1 MHQREGRA
9 TEEVGG
15 GPYEPFLRRDD
26 IQVSQSPWG
35 PEDEI
40 GRLNWITADS
50 MQAVVDAAGGGKV
63 FDLSVDYF
71 IGMPSWAS
79 SGDPAYQIWMTHT
92 PQGCVLD
99 GLTGVSAE
107 VHEQYSMSVDSI
119 LLNTHCGT
127 HIDTLNHLGYYGC
140 FWNGWTAEQHLGGR
154 GWLKG
159 GADKYP
165 PIVAR
170 GVLLDVAGLHATS
183 CLPDSYAI
191 TQADLEDAASRQGI
205 ALRRGDV
212 VLVRTGSITKWPRPE
227 YLSNS
232 PGLGLVAA
240 RYLCEEAGAMC
251 VATDTIGFEV
261 LPPEQPGTFLPVHC
275 YMLATA
281 GAQIMEVVNMEELAA
296 EQLYEFAFFGFPLRL
311 RGSTG
316 APLRPIA
323 IPLR

>member
-1 MHQREGRA
+1 
-9 TEEVGG
+9 
-15 GPYEPFLRRDD
+15 
-26 IQVSQSPWG
+26 
-35 PEDEI
+35 
-40 GRLNWITADS
+40 
-50 MQAVVDAAGGGKV
+50 MQAVIDAAGGGKI

-79 SGDPAYQIWMTHT
+79 SGDPPYQIWMTHT

-107 VHEQYSMSVDSI
+107 IHEKYSMSVDSI

-127 HIDTLNHLGYYGC
+127 HIDTLTHLGYYGC
-140 FWNGWTAEQHLGGR
+140 FWNGWTEERHLGGR

-170 GVLLDVAGLHATS
+170 GVLLDVAALHSAS

-191 TQADLEDAASRQGI
+191 TQADLEDATKRQGV

-227 YLSNS
+227 YLLNA
-232 PGLGLVAA
+232 PGLGLAAA

-251 VATDTIGFEV
+251 VATDTIAFEV
-261 LPPEQPGTFLPVHC
+261 LPPEQPRTFLPVHC

-296 EQLYEFAFFGFPLRL
+296 DQLYEFAFFGFPLRL

-323 IPLR
+323 VPLR